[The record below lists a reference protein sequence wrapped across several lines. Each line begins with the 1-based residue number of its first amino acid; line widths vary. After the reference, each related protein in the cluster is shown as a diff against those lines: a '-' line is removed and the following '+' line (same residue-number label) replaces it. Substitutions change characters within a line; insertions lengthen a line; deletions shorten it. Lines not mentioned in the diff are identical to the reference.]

1 MRSGAVSRRPCWVK
15 RRRATIRALLMAEKN
30 SIHFIYYFAS
40 SCDGFIADPSGGVEW
55 LNAFHGGVDYG
66 ANDLFKSFDG
76 AVMGRKTYEQALT
89 FGKWG
94 FSAKMP
100 CVVLSKTRARGPHVD
115 FWQQAVEGL
124 REYFLK
130 KGAKNVWMVGGGAAA
145 SSFLS
150 AGLLT
155 DIRQAVMPIVLGSGI
170 PAYGALEKH
179 VRLKLAES
187 KEFSNGVVALRYTPV
202 KHGKSD

>member
-1 MRSGAVSRRPCWVK
+1 MRSGAVSRGLCWVK
-15 RRRATIRALLMAEKN
+15 RRRATIRALSMAEKN

-40 SCDGFIADPSGGVEW
+40 SSDGFIADASGGVEW

-89 FGKWG
+89 LGKWG

-100 CVVLSKTRARGPHVD
+100 CVVLSKTRTSGPHLD
-115 FWQQAVEGL
+115 FWQQPVAGL
-124 REYFLK
+124 CEYFRK
-130 KGAKNVWMVGGGAAA
+130 KDAKNVWMVGGGAAA
-145 SSFLS
+145 ASFLS

-155 DIRQAVMPIVLGSGI
+155 DIRQAVMPIVLGAGI
-170 PAYGALEKH
+170 PAYGPLKNH

-202 KHGKSD
+202 KLGKSD

>member
-1 MRSGAVSRRPCWVK
+1 MVK
-15 RRRATIRALLMAEKN
+15 RD

-40 SCDGFIADPSGGVEW
+40 SCDGFIADVSGGVEW

-89 FGKWG
+89 FGKWQ

-100 CVVLSKTRARGPHVD
+100 CVVLSKTRTSGPHVD
-115 FWQQAVEGL
+115 FWPQHVEGL
-124 REYFLK
+124 REYFRK

-145 SSFLS
+145 TSFLN

-170 PAYGALEKH
+170 PAYGPLEKH
-179 VRLKLAES
+179 VRLKLADS

-202 KHGKSD
+202 

>member
-1 MRSGAVSRRPCWVK
+1 
-15 RRRATIRALLMAEKN
+15 MAEEN

-40 SCDGFIADPSGGVEW
+40 SCDGFIADTSGGVEW

-66 ANDLFKSFDG
+66 AKDLFKSFDA
-76 AVMGRKTYEQALT
+76 AVMGCKTYEQALSV
-89 FGKWG
+89 GKWR

-100 CVVLSKTRARGPHVD
+100 CVVLSKTRTSGPHVD
-115 FWQQAVEGL
+115 FWPEPVEGL
-124 REYFLK
+124 REYFRK

-145 SSFLS
+145 TSFLD

-170 PAYGALEKH
+170 PAYGLLAKH
-179 VRLKLAES
+179 VRLKLTES

-202 KHGKSD
+202 YHGESD

>member
-100 CVVLSKTRARGPHVD
+100 CVVLSKTRASGPHVG
-115 FWQQAVEGL
+115 FLAAGSRRAARVLPQER
-124 REYFLK
+124 REECVD
-130 KGAKNVWMVGGGAAA
+130 GWRRGCGE
-145 SSFLS
+145 FLS
-150 AGLLT
+150 
-155 DIRQAVMPIVLGSGI
+155 
-170 PAYGALEKH
+170 
-179 VRLKLAES
+179 
-187 KEFSNGVVALRYTPV
+187 
-202 KHGKSD
+202 